1 MKSTTTRGP
10 SCDESGADRLRG
22 GGDAGSLITTC
33 AAPNRGPSTRIE
45 SLVRWWLIVLVVWIA
60 WVPVAVALFFGVD
73 RVARWINHRTLP
85 PTQNPRI
92 PDPRTPNRNPFQPRE

>member
-1 MKSTTTRGP
+1 LKSTTTRGP
-10 SCDESGADRLRG
+10 SCDESGADHLKGRRRCG
-22 GGDAGSLITTC
+22 LIATC
-33 AAPNRGPSTRIE
+33 AAPNAAPSARIE

-92 PDPRTPNRNPFQPRE
+92 LDPRTSNRNPFQPRE